1 MKLLAVIGLAMCAY
15 YLIDVA
21 LKWNSRDEVG
31 KGIWLGFIAIC
42 VGLCLYIFWMNQAES
57 KKTGE

>member
-42 VGLCLYIFWMNQAES
+42 VGLCLYIFWMN
-57 KKTGE
+57 